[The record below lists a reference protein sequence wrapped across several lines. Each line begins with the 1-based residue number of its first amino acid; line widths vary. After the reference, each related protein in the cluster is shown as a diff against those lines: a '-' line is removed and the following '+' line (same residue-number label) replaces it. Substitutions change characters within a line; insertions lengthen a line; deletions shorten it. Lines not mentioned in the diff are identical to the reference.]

1 MNQLKL
7 RETQVVNNGYRLAI
21 LNDRFEKLVG
31 RKYHNFRFFF
41 QKTSP
46 VSVIKAVAKV
56 YYSPIDLTSND
67 TALSL
72 TERLKIAN
80 YKSAL
85 FKYEVLKKEI
95 ENDPELLKTHLQNMV
110 HSGLSDH
117 GYHQKSKIKNHRPNL
132 EKVNLFS
139 MFFLFFGLI
148 CYLLKRNAFFENA
161 Y

>member
-1 MNQLKL
+1 MFTLPSEQFLNTIPRSPTIGTEGKKNSLDNEDNHGCAQSFIPKRLRKFNYLVKKQKKL
-7 RETQVVNNGYRLAI
+7 AKKDKSE
-21 LNDRFEKLVG
+21 
-31 RKYHNFRFFF
+31 
-41 QKTSP
+41 
-46 VSVIKAVAKV
+46 SVEIARDAGGEQWIQAVAKV

-117 GYHQKSKIKNHRPNL
+117 GYHQKSKIKTN
-132 EKVNLFS
+132 
-139 MFFLFFGLI
+139 M
-148 CYLLKRNAFFENA
+148 
-161 Y
+161 